1 MKEFFKYVLAT
12 IVGFICVTA
21 FMGIMS
27 LIMFF
32 SIMATSDTQPTV
44 SDGSVLRIELN
55 GTVSERATE
64 NPFAELMGNKALAS
78 QGLDDLLKAIK
89 VAKTNDKIK
98 GIYLEGGLLSAD
110 FASLEELRKALVDFK
125 QSKKFVV
132 AYADQYTQ
140 GSYYLA
146 SAADKVWLNPSG
158 MLDWHGIASQP
169 IFFTDLMKKVGV
181 KMQVFKVGT
190 FKSAVEPY
198 ILTEMSEPNRQQV
211 QSFIGDIWQHFCQD
225 VSASRKISTDS
236 LNAFADRYVT
246 FAEAN
251 DYVRLKMV
259 DELTYIDQVRTKL
272 QKLSQQDKVNFISPA
287 ELAKLDVPASS
298 SNDIAIYYA
307 EGTIVDVSTQSPL
320 NSTQSEIVG
329 SKVVSD
335 LDKLAKD
342 ESVKAVV
349 LRINSGGGSAYA
361 SEQMWRA
368 VQQLKAKKPVVVSMS
383 GMAASGGYY
392 LSCGADYIVAD
403 KTTLTGSIGIFG
415 MVPDASELLT
425 DKLGLHFDVVKT
437 NVSSDFGAMGR
448 GFNAAESAA
457 MQNYVNRGY
466 RLFLKRVADG
476 RKMTPEQ
483 VDKIVQGRVW
493 TGNQALKI
501 KLVDK
506 LGTLNDA
513 VAEAAK
519 RAKLQDYAICTF
531 PAKTPWFEQLMN
543 ETTQRDY
550 LEEKLQSALGVYYEP
565 LRFVSTYDKHNVLQA
580 RMFYVPN
587 FQ

>member
-483 VDKIVQGRVW
+483 VEKIAQGRVW

>member
-198 ILTEMSEPNRQQV
+198 ILTEMSELNRQQV

-483 VDKIVQGRVW
+483 VDKIAQGRVW

-550 LEEKLQSALGVYYEP
+550 LEEKLQTALGVYYEP